1 MAKTTRGEIPK
12 VAPNHRSIHSELGI
26 SGIIT
31 DRTSTIKLAELMEF
45 REHNIKNHIKNVR
58 GKLHLPGR
66 RQVAHFFIET
76 GEINENESYRRET

>member
-1 MAKTTRGEIPK
+1 
-12 VAPNHRSIHSELGI
+12 
-26 SGIIT
+26 
-31 DRTSTIKLAELMEF
+31 MEF